1 MTFSKKPI
9 DEWMGEEFAP
19 RPKAFVRESLPSP
32 KVFVSTPQLVPE
44 PPTHELSEAD
54 EPQPLVVEMPVFE
67 PEPKAVIEPTTAPEP
82 LPAPVIEPTPQPLT
96 REKQNRVLS
105 VRLSESQLTEI
116 NDRLIQ
122 FEGTTLTK
130 GDMIHTLI
138 CKP

>member
-9 DEWMGEEFAP
+9 DEWMGEEFASK
-19 RPKAFVRESLPSP
+19 PKPAVNEQTTTVIAEQ
-32 KVFVSTPQLVPE
+32 KTENEPQAR
-44 PPTHELSEAD
+44 SEAD
-54 EPQPLVVEMPVFE
+54 EPQPIAVEMPVFE

-82 LPAPVIEPTPQPLT
+82 QPIALEMPTPQPLT

-116 NDRLIQ
+116 NNRLIQ
-122 FEGTTLTK
+122 FEGTALTK